1 MKIADEL
8 EVSIDYLVGKTNLE
22 LDKSAISRLEDIAT
36 LPNEEKIH
44 VFKVLDALL
53 RDYKTQRAYS

>member
-8 EVSIDYLVGKTNLE
+8 EVSIDFLVGKINLE
-22 LDKSAISRLEDIAT
+22 LDKSTLSRLEDIAT
-36 LPNEEKIH
+36 LPKEEKAH

-53 RDYKTQRAYS
+53 RDYKT